1 MDATNK
7 QLAIDLLTVAAEYTP
22 ILGQQFEQMA
32 RKDGFAAD
40 RVQFCALHS
49 MVAGI
54 FASSGLVATAQLL
67 GVDMARDMRNILI
80 QQLQELKL

>member
-1 MDATNK
+1 MDTK
-7 QLAIDLLTVAAEYTP
+7 KLAGDLMTVACEYTP
-22 ILGQQFEQMA
+22 ILGQHFEQLA
-32 RKDGFAAD
+32 HKDGFTAD

-67 GVDMARDMRNILI
+67 GGGMARDMRDILI
-80 QQLQELKL
+80 QQLQELDLYE